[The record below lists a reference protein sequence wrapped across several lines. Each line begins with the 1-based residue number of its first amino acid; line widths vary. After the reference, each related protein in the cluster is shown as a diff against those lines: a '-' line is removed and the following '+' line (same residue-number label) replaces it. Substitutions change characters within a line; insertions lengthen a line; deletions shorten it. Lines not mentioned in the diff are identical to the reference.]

1 MKAMRRRIAL
11 PRHFARNAR
20 ERLAPFRPAA
30 AGLSECA
37 RGVASLLLFS
47 ILSIEIYLGFGNWN
61 LEFPDRVK

>member
-1 MKAMRRRIAL
+1 M
-11 PRHFARNAR
+11 RNAR